1 MEPVTTALAGIALV
15 KKSVDFIKSNISTCQ
30 DIGQMIGHV
39 ENAMIGEQQCVK
51 AREGKDQFAT
61 ENIAEEVINA
71 KLAREHLQEMKNL
84 VNLRFGHGTWDEIL
98 NLRKK
103 RIDERKQKK
112 KEALVEKNRKKQ
124 EIMDILTYF
133 LIGLGVCL
141 IAGLIIYVFLVI
153 L

>member
-1 MEPVTTALAGIALV
+1 MPVAEILAGIALV
-15 KKSVDFIKSNISTCQ
+15 KSSVDFIKSNISTCQ

-39 ENAMIGEQQCVK
+39 ENAMIGEQQCIK
-51 AREGKDQFAT
+51 EREGKDQFAT

-112 KEALVEKNRKKQ
+112 KEALAEKNRKKQ

>member
-39 ENAMIGEQQCVK
+39 ENAMIGEQQCIK
-51 AREGKDQFAT
+51 EREGKDQFAT

-84 VNLRFGHGTWDEIL
+84 VNLRFGHGTWDKIL

-103 RIDERKQKK
+103 RIDERKHKK
-112 KEALVEKNRKKQ
+112 KEALAEKNRKKQ

>member
-1 MEPVTTALAGIALV
+1 MEPVTTALAGIAQV

-39 ENAMIGEQQCVK
+39 ENAMIGEQQCIK
-51 AREGKDQFAT
+51 EREGKDQFAT

-103 RIDERKQKK
+103 RIDERKHKK
-112 KEALVEKNRKKQ
+112 KEALAEKNRKKQ